1 MFEYV
6 RTHNKIFFLILMPL
20 VFVSFVFV
28 GVQGYDRMS
37 QGAGAEVARVD
48 GQKITQAEWDAA
60 HRRQVEQARS
70 QMPGMDAKFFD
81 SPEVKRESLDKMV
94 RDRVLFAASS
104 RGHLS
109 VSNERLM
116 REIQSIP
123 QLAALKR
130 PDGSFD
136 VDAYKA
142 MVQASGRSAESFEAG
157 LRQDLSVRQVLTA
170 IDGSAAPASA
180 AARTALD
187 ALLQQREVQVLR
199 FDSKEQTAGIAP
211 TDAELA
217 AYHKA
222 NESEFRAP
230 EQAQVEYVV
239 LDLDAIA
246 SRVSAPE
253 EELRKFYEQNI
264 ARYTVAE
271 ERRASHIL
279 IKALKDAPAA
289 ERQKAKAKADALLE
303 QLRKAPATFADVA
316 KKNSEDPGSAE
327 RGGDLDF
334 FARGAMVK
342 PFEDAAYAMKAGEIS
357 NVVESDFGYHIIR
370 LDAVRGGEKKPFEAA
385 RAEIEAEVRKQLAAK
400 EFAADAERFTNL
412 VNKDSDSFKGVVGE
426 LKLKAQSASVLRTP
440 APGAKGAIASP
451 KLLDA
456 VFSSESIKSKQNTE
470 AIEVGPNQLA
480 SARIVSH
487 TPARVQALA
496 EVTAQV
502 RERVVQQQ
510 AAAKAKKAGEDKLAA
525 LKAADTTAGLPAA
538 VLLSRSDPASQPR
551 QVVDA
556 VLKADTAKLPQWLGV
571 DLGSAGYAVVRL
583 SAVKS
588 RAPDAPEVTQLLPRY
603 TQAWAGAESQA
614 YYKALERRF
623 KVKIDATAAAAAASA
638 PASN

>member
-28 GVQGYDRMS
+28 GVQGYDRMNE
-37 QGAGAEVARVD
+37 GGGAEVARVD
-48 GQKITQAEWDAA
+48 GQKITQAEWDAS

-70 QMPGMDAKFFD
+70 RMPDMDAKFFD
-81 SPEVKRESLDKMV
+81 SPEVKREALDQMV
-94 RDRVLFAASS
+94 RDRVLFAAAT

-109 VSNERLM
+109 MSNERLM
-116 REIQSIP
+116 REIRSMP

-136 VDAYKA
+136 VEGYKA

-170 IDGSAAPASA
+170 IDTSASPASA

-187 ALLQQREVQVLR
+187 ALLQQREIQVLR
-199 FDSKEQTAGIAP
+199 FDSKDQTAGIAP
-211 TDAELA
+211 TEAELA

-222 NESEFRAP
+222 NESEFRAQ
-230 EQAQVEYVV
+230 EQAQIEYVV
-239 LDLDAIA
+239 LDIDSITQ
-246 SRVSAPE
+246 RVSAPE
-253 EELRKFYEQNI
+253 EDLRKFYEQNI

-279 IKALKDAPAA
+279 VKAPKDAAA
-289 ERQKAKAKADALLE
+289 ADRQKAKAKADVLLE
-303 QLRKAPATFADVA
+303 QVRKAPATFADVA
-316 KKNSEDPGSAE
+316 KKNSDDPGSAE

-342 PFEDAAYAMKAGEIS
+342 PFEDAAYAMKVGEIS
-357 NVVESDFGYHIIR
+357 NAVESDFGYHIIR

-385 RAEIEAEVRKQLAAK
+385 RGEIEAEVKKQLAAK

-412 VNKDSDSFKGVVGE
+412 VNKDTDSFKGVVGD
-426 LKLKAQSASVLRTP
+426 LKLKTQTATVLRTP
-440 APGAKGAIASP
+440 VPGAKGAVASP
-451 KLLDA
+451 KLLEA
-456 VFSSESIKSKQNTE
+456 VFSSESIKSKLNTE
-470 AIEVGPNQLA
+470 AIEIGPNQLV
-480 SARIVSH
+480 SARIVTH
-487 TPARVQALA
+487 TPARVQALS

-502 RERVVQQQ
+502 RDRVVQQQ
-510 AAAKAKKAGEDKLAA
+510 AAAKARKAGEDKLAA
-525 LKAADTTAGLPAA
+525 LKAADSTAGLPSP
-538 VLLSRSDPASQPR
+538 VMVSRSDPAGQAR

-556 VLKADTAKLPQWLGV
+556 VLKADAAKLPLWLGV
-571 DLGSAGYAVVRL
+571 DLGNSGYAVVRVA
-583 SAVKS
+583 AVKT
-588 RAPDAPEVTQLLPRY
+588 RAADAPEVTELLPRY
-603 TQAWAGAESQA
+603 SQAWAGAESLA

-623 KVKIDATAAAAAASA
+623 KVKVDKVTAAASA
-638 PASN
+638 PPPN

>member
-28 GVQGYDRMS
+28 GVQGYDGMNE
-37 QGAGAEVARVD
+37 GAGAEVARVD
-48 GQKITQAEWDAA
+48 GQAITQAEWDAS
-60 HRRQVEQARS
+60 HRRQVDQARS
-70 QMPGMDAKFFD
+70 RMPDMDAKFFD
-81 SPEVKRESLDKMV
+81 SPEVKREALDQMV
-94 RDRVLFAASS
+94 RDRVLFAAAT

-116 REIQSIP
+116 REIQSMP

-170 IDGSAAPASA
+170 IDNSAAPASA

-199 FDSKEQTAGIAP
+199 FDSKDQTAGIAP

-222 NESEFRAP
+222 NENEFRAP
-230 EQAQVEYVV
+230 EQAQIEFVV
-239 LDLDAIA
+239 LDIDSIS
-246 SRVSAPE
+246 SRVSVPE
-253 EELRKFYEQNI
+253 EDLRKFYEQNL

-279 IKALKDAPAA
+279 VKAAKDAPAA
-289 ERQKAKAKADALLE
+289 DRQKAKAKADALLE

-316 KKNSEDPGSAE
+316 KKNSDDPGSAE

-370 LDAVRGGEKKPFEAA
+370 LDAVRGGDKKPFEAA
-385 RAEIEAEVRKQLAAK
+385 RAEIETEVKKQLAAK
-400 EFAADAERFTNL
+400 EFAADAERFSNL
-412 VNKDSDSFKGVVGE
+412 VNKDTDNFKGVVND
-426 LKLKAQSASVLRTP
+426 LKLKVQTATVLRNP
-440 APGAKGAIASP
+440 APGAKGALASP
-451 KLLDA
+451 KLLEA
-456 VFSSESIKSKQNTE
+456 VFGSESIKSKLNTE

-480 SARIVSH
+480 SARIVTH

-502 RERVVQQQ
+502 RDRVVQQQ
-510 AAAKAKKAGEDKLAA
+510 AAAKARKAGEDKLAA
-525 LKAADTTAGLPAA
+525 VKAADSTAGLPTPT
-538 VLLSRSDPASQPR
+538 LLSRSEAAGQPR

-556 VLKADTAKLPQWLGV
+556 VLKADAAKLPQWLGV
-571 DLGSAGYAVVRL
+571 DLGNAGYAVVRL
-583 SAVKS
+583 AAVKN
-588 RAPDAPEVTQLLPRY
+588 RAADAPEVTQLLPRY
-603 TQAWAGAESQA
+603 SQAWAGAESQA
-614 YYKALERRF
+614 YYTALERRF
-623 KVKIDATAAAAAASA
+623 KVKIDAVAAAASA
-638 PASN
+638 SAAN

>member
-60 HRRQVEQARS
+60 HRRQVDQARS
-70 QMPGMDAKFFD
+70 RMPDMDAKFFD
-81 SPEVKRESLDKMV
+81 SPEVKREALDQMV
-94 RDRVLFAASS
+94 RDRVLFAAAT

-170 IDGSAAPASA
+170 IDSSAAPASA

-199 FDSKEQTAGIAP
+199 FDSKDQTAGITP

-239 LDLDAIA
+239 LDIDAIA
-246 SRVSAPE
+246 ARVSAPE
-253 EELRKFYEQNI
+253 DELRKFYEQNI

-279 IKALKDAPAA
+279 IKAPKDAPAA
-289 ERQKAKAKADALLE
+289 DRQKAKAKADALLA

-334 FARGAMVK
+334 FGRGAMVK

-357 NVVESDFGYHIIR
+357 NVVESDFGYHVIR

-385 RAEIEAEVRKQLAAK
+385 RAEIEAEVKKQLAAK

-412 VNKDSDSFKGVVGE
+412 VNKDTDSFKSVVSD
-426 LKLKAQSASVLRTP
+426 LKLKVQTASALRVP

-456 VFSSESIKSKQNTE
+456 VFSAESIKNKQNTE

-480 SARIVSH
+480 SARLVSY

-502 RERVVQQQ
+502 HERVVQQQ

-525 LKAADTTAGLPAA
+525 VKAADSTAGLPAA
-538 VLLSRSDPASQPR
+538 VLLSRSEPAGQPR
-551 QVVDA
+551 QVVEA
-556 VLKADTAKLPQWLGV
+556 VLKADGAKLPQWLGV
-571 DLGSAGYAVVRL
+571 DLGAAGYAVVRL
-583 SAVKS
+583 NAVKN
-588 RAPDAPEVTQLLPRY
+588 RAPDAPEVAQLMPRY
-603 TQAWAGAESQA
+603 GQAWAGAESQA

-623 KVKIDATAAAAAASA
+623 KVKIDVAAAAAAASA

>member
-28 GVQGYDRMS
+28 GVQGYDRMNE
-37 QGAGAEVARVD
+37 GGGAEVARVD
-48 GQKITQAEWDAA
+48 GQKITQAEWDAS

-70 QMPGMDAKFFD
+70 RMPDMDAKFFD
-81 SPEVKRESLDKMV
+81 SPAVKREALEQMV
-94 RDRVLFAASS
+94 RDRVLFAAAT

-109 VSNERLM
+109 VSDARLM
-116 REIQSIP
+116 RELQQMP

-170 IDGSAAPASA
+170 IGNSATPASA

-199 FDSKEQTAGIAP
+199 FDSKDQMAGIAP

-230 EQAQVEYVV
+230 EQAQIEYVV
-239 LDLDAIA
+239 LDIDSIT

-279 IKALKDAPAA
+279 IKAPKDAPAA
-289 ERQKAKAKADALLE
+289 DRQKAKAKADALLE
-303 QLRKAPATFADVA
+303 QLRKAPAIFADVA

-334 FARGAMVK
+334 FARGAMTK

-357 NVVESDFGYHIIR
+357 NVVESEFGYHIIR
-370 LDAVRGGEKKPFEAA
+370 LDAVRGGDKKPFEAA
-385 RAEIEAEVRKQLAAK
+385 RAEIEAEVKKQLAAK

-412 VNKDSDSFKGVVGE
+412 VNKDTDNYKGVVGD
-426 LKLKAQSASVLRTP
+426 LKLKAQTATVLRNP
-440 APGAKGAIASP
+440 APGAQGVIASP
-451 KLLDA
+451 KLLEA
-456 VFSSESIKSKQNTE
+456 VFSAESIKSKLNTE

-480 SARIVSH
+480 SARIVTY

-496 EVTAQV
+496 EVMAQV
-502 RERVVQQQ
+502 RERVVAQQ

-525 LKAADTTAGLPAA
+525 VKAAETTAGLPLA
-538 VLLSRSDPASQPR
+538 VTLSRSDPAGQPR
-551 QVVDA
+551 QVIDA
-556 VLKADTAKLPQWLGV
+556 VLKADAAKLPQWLGV
-571 DLGSAGYAVVRL
+571 DLGTAGYAVVRL
-583 SAVKS
+583 TAVKN
-588 RAPDAPEVTQLLPRY
+588 RAPDAPEVAQLLPRY
-603 TQAWAGAESQA
+603 GQAWAGAESQA

-623 KVKIDATAAAAAASA
+623 KVKIDVAAAASA
-638 PASN
+638 PAGN

>member
-28 GVQGYDRMS
+28 GVQGYDTMNA
-37 QGAGAEVARVD
+37 GAGAEVARVD

-70 QMPGMDAKFFD
+70 RMQGVDAKFFD
-81 SPEVKRESLDKMV
+81 SPEVKRESLDQLV

-136 VDAYKA
+136 VEGYKA

-170 IDGSAAPASA
+170 IESSAAPASA

-187 ALLQQREVQVLR
+187 ALLQQREVQVQR
-199 FDSKEQTAGIAP
+199 FDSKDQAAGITP
-211 TDAELA
+211 TEAELA
-217 AYHKA
+217 AYHKT

-230 EQAQVEYVV
+230 EQAQIEYVV
-239 LDLDAIA
+239 LDIDAIA
-246 SRVSAPE
+246 ARVSAPE
-253 EELRKFYEQNI
+253 EDLRKFYEQNI

-279 IKALKDAPAA
+279 IKAAKEAPAA
-289 ERQKAKAKADALLE
+289 ERQQAKAKADTLLA

-316 KKNSEDPGSAE
+316 KKNSDDPGSAE

-334 FARGAMVK
+334 FGRGAMVK

-385 RAEIEAEVRKQLAAK
+385 RAEIEAEVKKQLAAK

-412 VNKDSDSFKGVVGE
+412 VNKDSDSFKGVLGE
-426 LKLKAQSASVLRTP
+426 LKLKAQTATVLRNP
-440 APGAKGAIASP
+440 APDAKGALASP

-456 VFSSESIKSKQNTE
+456 VFASESIKSKQNSE

-480 SARIVSH
+480 AARIVSH

-496 EVTAQV
+496 EVTARV

-525 LKAADTTAGLPAA
+525 LKASDQPTGLPAA
-538 VLLSRSDPASQPR
+538 VLLSRSDPAGQPR

-556 VLKADTAKLPQWLGV
+556 ALKADAAKLPQWLGV
-571 DLGSAGYAVVRL
+571 DLDNAGYAVVRL
-583 SAVKS
+583 TAVKM
-588 RAPDAPEVTQLLPRY
+588 RAPDAPEVAQLLPRY
-603 TQAWAGAESQA
+603 GQAWAGAESQA

-623 KVKIDATAAAAAASA
+623 KVKIDVAAAASA

>member
-1 MFEYV
+1 MNE
-6 RTHNKIFFLILMPL
+6 
-20 VFVSFVFV
+20 
-28 GVQGYDRMS
+28 GG
-37 QGAGAEVARVD
+37 GAEVARVD

-60 HRRQVEQARS
+60 HRRQVEQART
-70 QMPGMDAKFFD
+70 QMPGMDARFFD
-81 SPEVKRESLDKMV
+81 SPEVKRESLDRMV

-136 VDAYKA
+136 VEAYKA
-142 MVQASGRSAESFEAG
+142 MVQASGRSAEAFEAG
-157 LRQDLSVRQVLTA
+157 LRQDMSVRQVLTA
-170 IDGSAAPASA
+170 VESSAAPASA

-199 FDSKEQTAGIAP
+199 FDSKDQTAGITP

-222 NESEFRAP
+222 NEGEFRAP
-230 EQAQVEYVV
+230 EQAQIEYVV
-239 LDLDAIA
+239 LDLETIA
-246 SRVSAPE
+246 ANITAPE
-253 EELRKFYEQNI
+253 AELRNTYTQNI

-279 IKALKDAPAA
+279 VKAPKDAPADQ
-289 ERQKAKAKADALLE
+289 RTKAKAKADALLE

-370 LDAVRGGEKKPFEAA
+370 LDAVRGGDKKPFEAV
-385 RAEIEAEVRKQLAAK
+385 RGEIEAEVKKQLAAK

-412 VNKDSDSFKGVVGE
+412 VNKDTDHFKGVASE
-426 LKLKAQSASVLRTP
+426 LKLKPQTASALRNP
-440 APGAKGAIASP
+440 APGAKGALSSP

-470 AIEVGPNQLA
+470 AIEIGPNQLA

-487 TPARVQALA
+487 APARVQTLA

-502 RERVVQQQ
+502 RDRVVQQQ
-510 AAAKAKKAGEDKLAA
+510 AAAKAKNAGEGKLAA
-525 LKAADTTAGLPAA
+525 VKAADSAAGLPAA
-538 VLLSRSDPASQPR
+538 VLLSRSEPAGQPR
-551 QVVDA
+551 QVIDA
-556 VLKADTAKLPQWLGV
+556 VLKADTSKLPQWLGV
-571 DLGSAGYAVVRL
+571 DLGNAGYAVVRL
-583 SAVKS
+583 SAVKN

-623 KVKIDATAAAAAASA
+623 KVKIDAQVAAAAASA

>member
-28 GVQGYDRMS
+28 GVQGYDSMND
-37 QGAGAEVARVD
+37 GGGAEVARVD

-70 QMPGMDAKFFD
+70 RMQGVDAKFFD
-81 SPEVKRESLDKMV
+81 SPEVKRESLEQMV

-142 MVQASGRSAESFEAG
+142 MVQASGRSAEAFEAG

-170 IDGSAAPASA
+170 IESSAAPASA

-199 FDSKEQTAGIAP
+199 FDSKDQTAGITP
-211 TDAELA
+211 TEAELA

-222 NESEFRAP
+222 SESEFRAP
-230 EQAQVEYVV
+230 EQAQIEYVV
-239 LDLDAIA
+239 LDIDAI
-246 SRVSAPE
+246 SVRVAAPE
-253 EELRKFYEQNI
+253 EELRKFYEQNV

-271 ERRASHIL
+271 ERRASHVL
-279 IKALKDAPAA
+279 VKAAKDAPAA
-289 ERQKAKAKADALLE
+289 ERQKAKAKANALLE

-316 KKNSEDPGSAE
+316 KKNSDDSGSAE

-357 NVVESDFGYHIIR
+357 NVVESDFGFHIIR
-370 LDAVRGGEKKPFEAA
+370 LDAVRGGDKKPFEAA
-385 RAEIEAEVRKQLAAK
+385 RAEIEAEVKKQLAAK

-412 VNKDSDSFKGVVGE
+412 VNKDTDNFKGVIGE
-426 LKLKAQSASVLRTP
+426 LKLKVQTATVLRD
-440 APGAKGAIASP
+440 PGPDAKGAIASP

-456 VFSSESIKSKQNTE
+456 VFASDSIKSKQNTE

-480 SARIVSH
+480 SARIVNYS
-487 TPARVQALA
+487 PARVQPLA
-496 EVTAQV
+496 EVTARV

-510 AAAKAKKAGEDKLAA
+510 AAAKARKAGEDKLAA
-525 LKAADTTAGLPAA
+525 LKSSDQAAGLPPT

-556 VLKADTAKLPQWLGV
+556 VLKADAAKLPQWLGV

-583 SAVKS
+583 TAVKN
-588 RAPDAPEVTQLLPRY
+588 RAPDAPEVAQLMPRY
-603 TQAWAGAESQA
+603 GQAWAGAESQA

-623 KVKIDATAAAAAASA
+623 KAKIDVAAAAPA
-638 PASN
+638 PVSN

>member
-6 RTHNKIFFLILMPL
+6 RTHTKIFFLILMPL

-28 GVQGYDRMS
+28 GVQGYDNMND
-37 QGAGAEVARVD
+37 GAGAEVARVD

-70 QMPGMDAKFFD
+70 RMQGVDAKFFD
-81 SPEVKRESLDKMV
+81 SPEVKRESLDQLV

-130 PDGSFD
+130 SDGSFD
-136 VDAYKA
+136 VEAYKA
-142 MVQASGRSAESFEAG
+142 MVQASGRSAENFEAG

-170 IDGSAAPASA
+170 VEASATPASA

-199 FDSKEQTAGIAP
+199 FDSKDQTAGITP
-211 TDAELA
+211 TEAELA

-222 NESEFRAP
+222 NEGEFRAP
-230 EQAQVEYVV
+230 EQAQIEYVV
-239 LDLDAIA
+239 LDIDSISAH
-246 SRVSAPE
+246 VSAPE

-279 IKALKDAPAA
+279 VKAPKDAPAA

-303 QLRKAPATFADVA
+303 QLRKAPATFAEVA
-316 KKNSEDPGSAE
+316 KKNSDDTGSAE

-334 FARGAMVK
+334 FGRGAMVK

-357 NVVESDFGYHIIR
+357 NVVESDFGHHIIR

-385 RAEIEAEVRKQLAAK
+385 RAEIEAEVKKQLAAK
-400 EFAADAERFTNL
+400 EFAADAERFSNL
-412 VNKDSDSFKGVVGE
+412 VNKDTDNFKGVVGE
-426 LKLKAQSASVLRTP
+426 LKLTAQTATVLREP
-440 APGAKGAIASP
+440 APDAKGALASP

-456 VFSSESIKSKQNTE
+456 VFTSDSIKSKQNTE
-470 AIEVGPNQLA
+470 AIEIGPNQLA

-487 TPARVQALA
+487 TPARVQALS
-496 EVTAQV
+496 EVTARV

-510 AAAKAKKAGEDKLAA
+510 AAAKARKAGEDKLAA
-525 LKAADTTAGLPAA
+525 LKASDQTAGLPPP
-538 VLLSRSDPASQPR
+538 VLLSRSDPAGQPR
-551 QVVDA
+551 QVVDD
-556 VLKADTAKLPQWLGV
+556 VLKADGAKLPQWLGV
-571 DLGSAGYAVVRL
+571 DLGTGGYAVVRL
-583 SAVKS
+583 TAVKN
-588 RAPDAPEVTQLLPRY
+588 RAPDAPEVAQLLPRY
-603 TQAWAGAESQA
+603 GQAWAGAESQA
-614 YYKALERRF
+614 YYKALERRY
-623 KVKIDATAAAAAASA
+623 KVKIDVAAAASA
-638 PASN
+638 PLNN

>member
-28 GVQGYDRMS
+28 GVQGYSRMNE
-37 QGAGAEVARVD
+37 GAGAEVARVD

-70 QMPGMDAKFFD
+70 RMPNMDAKFFD
-81 SPEVKRESLDKMV
+81 SPEVKRESLDQMV
-94 RDRVLFAASS
+94 RDRVLFAAAS

-136 VDAYKA
+136 IEGYKA
-142 MVQASGRSAESFEAG
+142 MVQSSGRSAENFEAS
-157 LRQDLSVRQVLTA
+157 LRQDLSVRQVLA
-170 IDGSAAPASA
+170 AVDNSAAPANS

-199 FDSKEQTAGIAP
+199 FDSKDQTAGIAP

-230 EQAQVEYVV
+230 EQAQIEYVV
-239 LDLDAIA
+239 LDIDAI
-246 SRVSAPE
+246 STRVSAPE

-279 IKALKDAPAA
+279 VKAPKDAPAA
-289 ERQKAKAKADALLE
+289 DRQKAKAKADALLV

-316 KKNSEDPGSAE
+316 KKNSDDPGSAE

-334 FARGAMVK
+334 FGRGAMTK
-342 PFEDAAYAMKAGEIS
+342 PFEDAAYAMKPGEIS
-357 NVVESDFGYHIIR
+357 NVVESEFGYHILR
-370 LDAVRGGEKKPFEAA
+370 LEAVRGGDKKPYEAV
-385 RAEIEAEVRKQLAAK
+385 RGEIETEVKKQLAAK

-412 VNKDSDSFKGVVGE
+412 VNKDSDNFKGVVGE
-426 LKLKAQSASVLRTP
+426 LKLKPQMATVLRNP
-440 APGAKGAIASP
+440 APDAKGATASP

-456 VFSSESIKSKQNTE
+456 VFSGESIKSKQNTE

-480 SARIVSH
+480 SARIVSY

-496 EVTAQV
+496 EVTARV

-510 AAAKAKKAGEDKLAA
+510 AAAKAKKAGEEKLAA
-525 LKAADTTAGLPAA
+525 LKAADSTAGLPAA
-538 VLLSRSDPASQPR
+538 VLLSRSEAASQPR

-556 VLKADTAKLPQWLGV
+556 VLKADAAKLPQWLGV
-571 DLGSAGYAVVRL
+571 DLGTAGYAVVRL
-583 SAVKS
+583 LAIKN

-603 TQAWAGAESQA
+603 VQAWAGAESQG

-623 KVKIDATAAAAAASA
+623 KVKIDAAAAAASA